1 MTPERQALIERLYKN
16 RIVRNVAR
24 QVAPPGMADDVL
36 QRGLVIAMT
45 KLPAWITD
53 DDTAG
58 RWLTTVVKR
67 EAWALHR
74 IQKREKPATELRLRD
89 RDGMDVHAFQFV
101 ESLSERAMFHDP
113 PEDPYDYAER
123 QTAMERRR
131 AAFRRLKPD
140 EQRALIMLA
149 YGLSYREIC
158 KATGW
163 TYTKLNRCA
172 AEGREALFADL
183 GEELDLE
190 RMSPYDRKRIGDRLH
205 AAVA

>member
-1 MTPERQALIERLYKN
+1 MTPERQALIERLYQN

-45 KLPAWITD
+45 KMPTSITD
-53 DDTAG
+53 DDRAG

-74 IQKREKPATELRLRD
+74 TQKRERPATELQLRD
-89 RDGMDVHAFQFV
+89 RDGQDVHAFQFV
-101 ESLSERAMFHDP
+101 EAQAERVLFHDP

-123 QTAMERRR
+123 HTAMERRR

-140 EQRALIMLA
+140 EQRALLMLA

-158 KATGW
+158 RQTGW

-172 AEGREALFADL
+172 AEGRQALFADL

-190 RMSPYDRKRIGDRLH
+190 RMSPYDRKRFADRAY